1 MPKDRKA
8 QKAKVKQ
15 LNPRIYIYC
24 EGTETERNYFLGYL
38 SERYQGNNLVQFVDI
53 PKIKQNTPKSI
64 VQRIVNDKVSD
75 QHLDGD
81 IHWAVYDRESQAK
94 ISDEEHLDARNL
106 AINNN
111 INIAFTNVCIEQWF
125 VFHFLYSKAPYTSCK
140 NLLDDSPLKKK
151 LKERGLRKYDK
162 ANAELYDYLSGGVE
176 KAREIA
182 RSINND
188 VIADLGEKFGHDE
201 PHKLNPYSNVYEVL
215 DEIDRFLMRESF
227 NSDFIE
233 IKKLV
238 TWFCSEGFEQV
249 DQDKIKQK
257 VAWGKVQSIFEK
269 YLSEQA
275 KFSKLWRE
283 LSIEFLVNE
292 MISLE
297 DIDNFYYQ
305 NIAT

>member
-1 MPKDRKA
+1 M
-8 QKAKVKQ
+8 
-15 LNPRIYIYC
+15 
-24 EGTETERNYFLGYL
+24 
-38 SERYQGNNLVQFVDI
+38 
-53 PKIKQNTPKSI
+53 KQNTPKSI
-64 VQRIVNDKVSD
+64 VKRIVNDKVSE

-162 ANAELYDYLSGGVE
+162 ANAELYDYLSDGVE

-182 RSINND
+182 RSINKD
-188 VIADLGEKFGHDE
+188 VMADLGEKFGHDE

-233 IKKLV
+233 IKNLV

-249 DQDKIKQK
+249 DHDKIKQK

-269 YLSEQA
+269 YLSEQS

-292 MISLE
+292 MISIE